1 MLGYLRRLVFIV
13 YCLLDISLP
22 SAIAGDVPKKL
33 DVDEA
38 EQLAYKALSGHRPRP
53 PGTLWYE
60 PDISLP
66 FFTFSGAAI
75 LAGIDGYW
83 AVNPWTGDVWDLW
96 GCTRP
101 TTPALHRALT
111 DIRHR
116 FTAEER
122 KQYRKLRRLKPVC
135 EWVN

>member
-66 FFTFSGAAI
+66 FFTFSGAGI
-75 LAGIDGYW
+75 LAGIDGYF
-83 AVNPWTGDVWDLW
+83 AVNPWTGDVWYLW
-96 GCTRP
+96 GCTR
-101 TTPALHRALT
+101 TTTLALRKAQ
-111 DIRHR
+111 DMIRHR